1 MNTDMFSLK
10 NKYTLEK
17 PIHKIDFI
25 KYNPSGLATV
35 NNANSNVSISLPRED
50 AYICLQNSFISLE
63 FEVLKNNNIKF
74 ADGDEISLVNF
85 GPISLFS
92 EAKLTN
98 FSGKHLEKV
107 DNLHAVSLIH
117 KLLTSTKSTSQL
129 MYGFEESETIKRQ
142 ELTNN
147 KNEKGTFFVR
157 TKLKDLFG
165 FADQEKIT
173 YGFGYTLT
181 LKRNNNNDPIIRD
194 NGVDAAKINI
204 KDISWYIP
212 HYTPSMENQQLVM
225 DQILDKDPTELYY
238 IERVVFRKDVNT
250 NNNWTFELGN
260 SGESTPTFV
269 IVGFQARNKV
279 DSQTHDN
286 AIFDRLPVSNAV
298 CKIGSEKYPDDGID
312 CDYDRDKYDQAYSEI
327 ENFYQLKSETNLLN
341 PFIDIHK
348 FRTNYNFYVFD
359 LSKQNDPIESQ
370 PIRLE
375 FKFNAAI
382 NVADYIAYALV
393 LTPKL
398 ISISSDGQRHFD
410 LL

>member
-1 MNTDMFSLK
+1 MD
-10 NKYTLEK
+10 K

-25 KYNPSGLATV
+25 KYSPSSLATI
-35 NNANSNVSISLPRED
+35 NNNNSNISIIFPRED
-50 AYICLQNSFISLE
+50 AYICLQNSYISLE
-63 FEVLKNNNIKF
+63 FEILKNDDTRY
-74 ADGDEISLVNF
+74 ADGDQISLVNF
-85 GPISLFS
+85 GPVALFS
-92 EAKLTN
+92 EVKLTTS
-98 FSGKHLEKV
+98 SGKHLEKV
-107 DNLHAVSLIH
+107 DNLHPISLMY
-117 KLLTSTKSTSQL
+117 KLLTSNQQTSQL
-129 MYGFEESETIKRQ
+129 LYGFEESQATRRQ
-142 ELTNN
+142 ELTTN
-147 KNEKGTFFVR
+147 KTEKGTFFVR
-157 TKLKDLFG
+157 IKLKDLFG

-173 YGFGYTLT
+173 YGLGYSLT

-194 NGVDAAKINI
+194 NGVDAAKIYI

-212 HYTPSMENQQLVM
+212 HIPSMENQQLVT

-238 IERVVFRKDVNT
+238 MERIVFRKDVNT

-269 IVGFQARNKV
+269 IVAFQARNKI

-286 AIFDRLPVSNAV
+286 AIFDRLPISNAV
-298 CKIGSEKYPDDGID
+298 CKIGSEKYPDDGIE

-327 ENFYQLKSETNLLN
+327 ENFYLLKSETNLLN
-341 PFIDIHK
+341 PFIDLHK

-359 LSKQNDPIESQ
+359 LSKQKDPIGSQ

>member
-1 MNTDMFSLK
+1 MD
-10 NKYTLEK
+10 K

-25 KYNPSGLATV
+25 KYSPSSLATI
-35 NNANSNVSISLPRED
+35 NNNNSNISIIFPRED
-50 AYICLQNSFISLE
+50 AYICLQNSYISLE
-63 FEVLKNNNIKF
+63 FEVLKNDDTRY
-74 ADGDEISLVNF
+74 ADGDQISLVNF
-85 GPISLFS
+85 GPVALFS
-92 EAKLTN
+92 EAKLTTS
-98 FSGKHLEKV
+98 SGKHLEKV
-107 DNLHAVSLIH
+107 DNLHPISLMI
-117 KLLTSTKSTSQL
+117 KLLTSTQQTSQL
-129 MYGFEESETIKRQ
+129 MYGFEESQTTRRQ

-147 KNEKGTFFVR
+147 KTEKGTFFVR
-157 TKLKDLFG
+157 IKLKDLFG

-173 YGFGYTLT
+173 YGLGYSLT

-194 NGVDAAKINI
+194 NGVDAANINI
-204 KDISWYIP
+204 KDISWLIP

-225 DQILDKDPTELYY
+225 DQILDKDPTELFYM
-238 IERVVFRKDVNT
+238 ERIVFRKDVNT

-269 IVGFQARNKV
+269 IVAFQARNKI

-286 AIFDRLPVSNAV
+286 AVFDRLPVSNAV
-298 CKIGSEKYPDDGID
+298 CKIGSEKYPDDGIE
-312 CDYDRDKYDQAYSEI
+312 CDYERDKYDQAYSEI
-327 ENFYQLKSETNLLN
+327 ENFYLLKSETNLLN
-341 PFIDIHK
+341 PFIDLHK

-359 LSKQNDPIESQ
+359 LSKQKDPIGSQ

>member
-1 MNTDMFSLK
+1 MD
-10 NKYTLEK
+10 K
-17 PIHKIDFI
+17 PIHRTDFI
-25 KYNPSGLATV
+25 KYSPSSLATI
-35 NNANSNVSISLPRED
+35 NNNNSNISIIFPRED
-50 AYICLQNSFISLE
+50 AYICLQNSYISLE
-63 FEVLKNNNIKF
+63 FEVLKNDDTRY
-74 ADGDEISLVNF
+74 ADGDQISLVNF
-85 GPISLFS
+85 GPVALFS
-92 EAKLTN
+92 EAKLTTS
-98 FSGKHLEKV
+98 SGKHLEKV
-107 DNLHAVSLIH
+107 DNLHPISLMY
-117 KLLTSTKSTSQL
+117 KLLTSNQQTSQL
-129 MYGFEESETIKRQ
+129 MYGFEESQATRRQ

-147 KNEKGTFFVR
+147 KTEKGTFFVR
-157 TKLKDLFG
+157 IRLSDIFG

-173 YGFGYTLT
+173 YGLGYTLT
-181 LKRNNNNDPIIRD
+181 LNRNNNNDPIIRD

-212 HYTPSMENQQLVM
+212 HYVTSLENQQLVM

-238 IERVVFRKDVNT
+238 MERIVFRKDVNT

-260 SGESTPTFV
+260 SGESTPSFV
-269 IVGFQARNKV
+269 IVGFQARNKI

-286 AIFDRLPVSNAV
+286 AIFDRLPISNAV
-298 CKIGSEKYPDDGID
+298 CKIGSEKYPDDGIE

-327 ENFYQLKSETNLLN
+327 ENFYLLKSETNLLN
-341 PFIDIHK
+341 PFIDLHK

-359 LSKQNDPIESQ
+359 LSKQKDPIGSQ

-382 NVADYIAYALV
+382 DVADYIAYALV

-398 ISISSDGQRHFD
+398 ISISSDGQRYFD

>member
-25 KYNPSGLATV
+25 KYNPSSLATI

-63 FEVLKNNNIKF
+63 FEVLKNNNTRYTKC
-74 ADGDEISLVNF
+74 DEISLVNF

-92 EAKLTN
+92 EAKLTT
-98 FSGKHLEKV
+98 SRGKHLEKV
-107 DNLHAVSLIH
+107 DNLHPISLMI
-117 KLLTSTKSTSQL
+117 KLLTSTSQTSQL
-129 MYGFEESETIKRQ
+129 LYGFEESTTIRRQ

-157 TKLKDLFG
+157 IKLKDLFG
-165 FADQEKIT
+165 FADQEKTT
-173 YGFGYTLT
+173 YGLGYTLT
-181 LKRNNNNDPIIRD
+181 LKRNTNNDAILRSV
-194 NGVDAAKINI
+194 GVDAAKVVI
-204 KDISWYIP
+204 KDIGWYIP
-212 HYTPSMENQQLVM
+212 HYVPSIENQQLVM
-225 DQILDKDPTELYY
+225 DQILNKDPTELSYT
-238 IERVVFRKDVNT
+238 ERIIFRKDVIT
-250 NNNWTFELGN
+250 NSSWTFELGN
-260 SGESTPTFV
+260 AGGSSGIESPTFV
-269 IVGFQARNKV
+269 IVGFQARNKI
-279 DSQTHDN
+279 DSQVHDN
-286 AIFDRLPVSNAV
+286 AVFDRLPISNAV
-298 CKIGSEKYPDDGID
+298 CKIGSEKYPDDGIE

-327 ENFYQLKSETNLLN
+327 GNFYHLHSETSLLN
-341 PFIDIHK
+341 PFIDLNK

-359 LSKQNDPIESQ
+359 LSKQKDHIASQ

-382 NVADYIAYALV
+382 DVANFVAYALV

-398 ISISSDGQRHFD
+398 
-410 LL
+410 

>member
-1 MNTDMFSLK
+1 MD
-10 NKYTLEK
+10 K

-25 KYNPSGLATV
+25 KYSPSSLATI
-35 NNANSNVSISLPRED
+35 NNNNSNISIIFPRED
-50 AYICLQNSFISLE
+50 AYICLQNSYISLE
-63 FEVLKNNNIKF
+63 FEVLKNDDTRN
-74 ADGDEISLVNF
+74 ADGNQISLVNF
-85 GPISLFS
+85 GPVALFS
-92 EAKLTN
+92 EAKLTTS
-98 FSGKHLEKV
+98 SGKHLEKV
-107 DNLHAVSLIH
+107 DNLHPISLMY
-117 KLLTSTKSTSQL
+117 KFLTSNQQTSQL
-129 MYGFEESETIKRQ
+129 MYGFEESQATRRQ

-147 KNEKGTFFVR
+147 KTEKGTFFVR
-157 TKLKDLFG
+157 MKIIDIFG

-173 YGFGYTLT
+173 FELGYTLT

-204 KDISWYIP
+204 KDISWHIP
-212 HYTPSMENQQLVM
+212 HYVPSLENQQLVM

-238 IERVVFRKDVNT
+238 TERVVFRKDVNT

-260 SGESTPTFV
+260 SGESTPTSV
-269 IVGFQARNKV
+269 VVAFQARNEI

-298 CKIGSEKYPDDGID
+298 CKIGSEKYPDDGIE

-327 ENFYQLKSETNLLN
+327 ENFYLLKSETNLLN
-341 PFIDIHK
+341 PFIDLHK

-359 LSKQNDPIESQ
+359 LSKQKDNIASQ

-382 NVADYIAYALV
+382 DVADYIAYALV